1 MSVLPAECH
10 ERSYPSF
17 QQVLFPLIFLAVIF
31 FLNFLSRIIFSPLLP
46 RVENELGFG
55 HAVSGSFFFFISSGY
70 FIALFFSGHVSSW
83 LNHKWTIVLSTVA
96 TGLVLIVLGNCQSL
110 DSLRLALFVLG
121 LATGLYLPSGLASIT
136 GLIAPPFWGRGLA
149 VHELGPN
156 IGFVLAPLIAGV
168 MVQFVSWRQGLQMT
182 GAVIILMGVL
192 FSYVGR
198 GSQEK
203 GQPPQIQMLKKF
215 LFQPRFWMVVLL
227 FSLAICSTI
236 GVYAMLPLL
245 LVAGQ
250 GLESETANRLLAVS
264 RLCALLMP
272 VPAGWFG
279 DKFGNTSM
287 MIGVLFGAGLLTI
300 PLGLFSGS
308 FLLAAVILQPMI
320 AVCFFPSG
328 FAVLSGMGEK
338 GDGAA
343 VISLCIPLAFFLG
356 GGVMPTMIGF
366 VGDEIGLGAG
376 FILAGCAMSAAAV
389 IAAPVLR
396 KERVL

>member
-1 MSVLPAECH
+1 MVVLPAECP
-10 ERSYPSF
+10 ERSFPPF
-17 QQVLFPLIFLAVIF
+17 QQALFSLIFLAAIF
-31 FLNFLSRIIFSPLLP
+31 FLNFLSRIIISPLLP
-46 RVENELGFG
+46 RIEHELGFG
-55 HAVSGSFFFFISSGY
+55 HAVSGSFFLFISSGY
-70 FIALFFSGHVSSW
+70 FIALLFSGHVSSR

-96 TGLVLIVLGNCQSL
+96 TGFVLIVLGNCQSL
-110 DSLRLALFVLG
+110 DSLRLALLALG

-136 GLIAPPFWGRGLA
+136 SLIAPSFWGRGLA

-156 IGFVLAPLIAGV
+156 IGFVLAPLIAGA
-168 MVQFVSWRQGLQMT
+168 MVHLVSWRQGLQVM
-182 GAVIILMGVL
+182 GAFIILMGML

-203 GQPPQIQMLKKF
+203 GQPPQIKVLKKF
-215 LFQPRFWMVVLL
+215 LFQPRFWLFVLL

-250 GLESETANRLLAVS
+250 GLESETANQLLSVS

-272 VPAGWFG
+272 VPAGWLG

-287 MIGVLFGAGLLTI
+287 MVGILFGAGLLTI
-300 PLGLFSGS
+300 PLGLFSGG
-308 FLLAAVILQPMI
+308 FLLAVVILQPMI

-328 FAVLSGMGEK
+328 FAALSGMGEK
-338 GDGAA
+338 GDGTA
-343 VISLCIPLAFFLG
+343 VISLCIPLAFFVG

-376 FILAGCAMSAAAV
+376 FILAGCAMLAAAV
-389 IAAPVLR
+389 ISALILR
-396 KERVL
+396 KEHVS